1 MTRKI
6 LNFLI
11 LFFEPSF
18 LISRNDWREK
28 WNREIYAERLLWG
41 RVFCLGIAVISLLH
55 YPLIDIPAKKEPL
68 ALWFQYRVS
77 VALVSAA
84 AFGFSWHKK
93 VQDTFLNSVLVYL
106 AAGFTV
112 YMQSRSMIWRPQ
124 VPFFYVPLLVII
136 GTISLRL
143 SPGKSAIAALVMLL
157 PVYDAFLERPDD
169 AHHFFSAS
177 IVCIGMSIVLRFS
190 MKTEVKAAVLEGEQL
205 EANQNFIK
213 TQIEMNEQIRSFL
226 PKTIY
231 RRVSELIKY
240 KRYSPLQAADEVLR
254 PKKTTG
260 AVWFSDIRGF
270 TGMSK
275 VHGDLAAI
283 AAIIPAQKI
292 CTDSVEIYNGIPRLQ
307 GDLVYAYFDEPT
319 RDLNAISA
327 LKAAIHV
334 IKVTAELN
342 SQLQDM
348 AITRYVI
355 ITFGDL
361 IVGNLGGNEGSRDIS
376 VIGNAANLPW
386 RIDAITKLPKIKKL
400 LENAPVILSQEA
412 VDALERSGL
421 RLNYCLAF
429 KFSYF

>member
-177 IVCIGMSIVLRFS
+177 IVCIGMSIVMRFS
-190 MKTEVKAAVLEGEQL
+190 MKTDVKATVLEGEQL

-226 PKTIY
+226 PKSLVPPDYVTHHTHHP
-231 RRVSELIKY
+231 RS
-240 KRYSPLQAADEVLR
+240 AA
-254 PKKTTG
+254 
-260 AVWFSDIRGF
+260 
-270 TGMSK
+270 
-275 VHGDLAAI
+275 
-283 AAIIPAQKI
+283 
-292 CTDSVEIYNGIPRLQ
+292 C
-307 GDLVYAYFDEPT
+307 
-319 RDLNAISA
+319 NALCES
-327 LKAAIHV
+327 
-334 IKVTAELN
+334 
-342 SQLQDM
+342 
-348 AITRYVI
+348 
-355 ITFGDL
+355 
-361 IVGNLGGNEGSRDIS
+361 
-376 VIGNAANLPW
+376 
-386 RIDAITKLPKIKKL
+386 
-400 LENAPVILSQEA
+400 
-412 VDALERSGL
+412 
-421 RLNYCLAF
+421 
-429 KFSYF
+429 